1 MCTSLSI
8 AELPPLTLCTVQ
20 LDSSEGQDNVFL
32 MSNNG
37 SEPAIIRRGIL
48 KELFL
53 PRSAFLRGRNSVLG
67 FCAWTIRISCYRSR
81 ERATEHIIWDI
92 LAMNIFV
99 EAKGTRNILRVAALR
114 QLYMQQ
120 LWWCPPQ
127 WWWLVVQGTW
137 IFRIFGS
144 SPGLVKHLLSLP
156 LLGLES
162 QRYSKQTMWKYVF
175 QICNQLSFSQLVIL
189 SSLTFILK
197 CILQSWSEKST

>member
-1 MCTSLSI
+1 
-8 AELPPLTLCTVQ
+8 
-20 LDSSEGQDNVFL
+20 
-32 MSNNG
+32 MSNNV
-37 SEPAIIRRGIL
+37 SELAIIRKGIL

-67 FCAWTIRISCYRSR
+67 FCAWTIRISCYRSW
-81 ERATEHIIWDI
+81 ERATEHIIRDI
-92 LAMNIFV
+92 LALNIFCWSKRGDKKYF
-99 EAKGTRNILRVAALR
+99 EGCCFMTASP
-114 QLYMQQ
+114 LYMQQ

-156 LLGLES
+156 LLVLES

-175 QICNQLSFSQLVIL
+175 QICDQVSFSQLLIW
-189 SSLTFILK
+189 SKLTFSLK
-197 CILQSWSEKST
+197 CISQSWSEKST